1 METYEV
7 CLQLTI
13 TRIYRVGAKNAE
25 AAVGRASWVAEHED
39 DVHEVCGGSAELS
52 DRDAA

>member
-7 CLQLTI
+7 CLQLTS
-13 TRIYRVGAKNAE
+13 TRIYQVGAKNAK
-25 AAVGRASWVAEHED
+25 AAVERASEVAEHED

-52 DRDAA
+52 NWDVA